1 MNSWNLALQPQ
12 TRKEEESDVIRI
24 RVLYNVPEE
33 LDDLIRQLDGLIRK
47 VKVSAQHGKHM
58 CAYVDVD
65 LPENGKHQQN
75 NV

>member
-1 MNSWNLALQPQ
+1 M
-12 TRKEEESDVIRI
+12 IRI

-47 VKVSAQHGKHM
+47 VKVSTQHGKHM

-65 LPENGKHQQN
+65 LPENGKRQQN